1 MKRIYL
7 LICLLIPV
15 MVLAQDVIVMKDKST
30 ISARVVQEDKE
41 LVLYI
46 LQDDNDKKVQELAK
60 DGIKKVKYEKKP
72 ASTNLIK
79 IVHDSLVNE
88 FLLNDIINQFIEA
101 GYMIESFDNKYYTVS
116 TNSVKEERFTAE
128 IVDNTA
134 NFRCFYFRPDIPYA
148 TAMNLGRK
156 QDLPEVLP
164 LKNWMHSADPTSG
177 MGNVLWNIRLSL
189 ALNLYVSPF
198 INNFQVFFHT
208 IKWSFSLVRFLFDNK

>member
-1 MKRIYL
+1 MPL
-7 LICLLIPV
+7 
-15 MVLAQDVIVMKDKST
+15 MVLAQDVIVLKDKST

-134 NFRCFYFRPDIPYA
+134 NFRCFYFPQETEDYPPNAAARVVWGI
-148 TAMNLGRK
+148 K
-156 QDLPEVLP
+156 PEP
-164 LKNWMHSADPTSG
+164 GEKTGSSGSPTFKKLDAFCRSYLRNG
-177 MGNVLWNIRLSL
+177 KCTMEYKTES
-189 ALNLYVSPF
+189 SP
-198 INNFQVFFHT
+198 
-208 IKWSFSLVRFLFDNK
+208 